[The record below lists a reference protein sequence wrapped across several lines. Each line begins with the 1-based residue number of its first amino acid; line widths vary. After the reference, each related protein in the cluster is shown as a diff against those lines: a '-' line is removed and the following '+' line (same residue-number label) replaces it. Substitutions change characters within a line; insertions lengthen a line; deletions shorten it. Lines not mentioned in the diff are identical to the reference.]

1 MLYIGGASAASKL
14 LSCQTTDGEGNLLP
28 KEFLVAVVYRFL
40 TVCLQAEGRVSG
52 TGRVD

>member
-14 LSCQTTDGEGNLLP
+14 FSCQTTDGDGNLLP
-28 KEFLVAVVYRFL
+28 EEFLATYLYFNVFL
-40 TVCLQAEGRVSG
+40 SKGRRANIV